1 MTKFTINS
9 SSDASDNDVS
19 GLNLLKILDIVDG
32 KLIVLL
38 SGDQQTSIY
47 KINTAA
53 EEKLVLQGH
62 LSTT

>member
-53 EEKLVLQGH
+53 
-62 LSTT
+62 